1 MEGGFE
7 TKCYATLVSHGP
19 FVPHTIKR
27 RAVGDND
34 VHIKIAFAGICHSD
48 IHEAREEWWPSTYPM
63 VPGHEIAGHVV
74 AVGKNVTNFK
84 IGDHAGVGCF
94 VDSCRKCKLCAQ
106 GQENYCDTGSV
117 DTYNSR

>member
-1 MEGGFE
+1 MKSKG
-7 TKCYATLVSHGP
+7 YAVLEASKPLVP
-19 FVPHTIKR
+19 FVFER
-27 RAVGDND
+27 RELRPGD
-34 VHIKIAFAGICHSD
+34 VALSVSYAGICHSD
-48 IHEAREEWWPSTYPM
+48 IHQAREEWGPALFPM
-63 VPGHEIAGHVV
+63 VPGHEIAGNVV

>member
-1 MEGGFE
+1 
-7 TKCYATLVSHGP
+7 VSHGP

-94 VDSCRKCKLCAQ
+94 VDSCRKCKSCAQ